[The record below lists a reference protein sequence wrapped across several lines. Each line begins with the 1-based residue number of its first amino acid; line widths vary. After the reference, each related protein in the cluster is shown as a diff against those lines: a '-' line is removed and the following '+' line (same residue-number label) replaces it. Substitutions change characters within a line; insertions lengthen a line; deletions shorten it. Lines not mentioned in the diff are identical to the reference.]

1 MPNIL
6 NMLIGIAISLPI
18 SVALILWM
26 LHYKKERRFPKGAV
40 WLMLLAGAIACIPP
54 ILVGYGVDIIG
65 GGVAKMLMG
74 PEGMTEGGA
83 KVPAGTQILS
93 AAINAFLMA
102 ALLEEVMKFV
112 GVSVVS
118 KKRDSIQNRF
128 DAVLCGA
135 IVGIGFQIL
144 EDALYVDPAAGML
157 TTVVRALTPFHF
169 TFGALMGLFFAE
181 AKATGRKG
189 YYVLAIVIPFLLHG
203 VYDFASDLIS
213 LNDFTLVLFMIAM
226 LGMIAFTIVLMVK
239 IHKWSK
245 SEKMLAPLDLYRK

>member
-6 NMLIGIAISLPI
+6 NTVIGIAISLPS

-54 ILVGYGVDIIG
+54 ILVGFGVDIIG

-83 KVPAGTQILS
+83 KVPAGTQVLS

-102 ALLEEVMKFV
+102 ALLEEVLKFV

-135 IVGIGFQIL
+135 IVGWKPSQI
-144 EDALYVDPAAGML
+144 DAMRDEM
-157 TTVVRALTPFHF
+157 
-169 TFGALMGLFFAE
+169 
-181 AKATGRKG
+181 K
-189 YYVLAIVIPFLLHG
+189 
-203 VYDFASDLIS
+203 
-213 LNDFTLVLFMIAM
+213 
-226 LGMIAFTIVLMVK
+226 
-239 IHKWSK
+239 
-245 SEKMLAPLDLYRK
+245 